1 MNHAAITKRSAIRLT
16 TGLLGLL
23 ASACN
28 SSLPQATPAPTAR
41 PEKRRDVPA
50 PPRPVAGTITIGI
63 GSDAQTLQPLL
74 ARDTASAA
82 YIATHYNAPLMRR
95 NPETLDWDPTYGTA
109 AGVVIGDQGRTLRFT
124 LKPGLQWSDG
134 KPLTVHDY
142 RYTYARM
149 SDPSTLRSMDLVV
162 VDARPGGRLRC
173 QRPVLPRTTSNGPP
187 CVPPGTR
194 CRRRVCTPADRGDR
208 SLRPASIRLGRSRAH
223 TGYPRGRV
231 LPADSRVDV
240 NKKESGPGMAS
251 PWSCAFITTRAIV
264 NANRSRP

>member
-1 MNHAAITKRSAIRLT
+1 MSNRMNHAAITKRSAIRLT

-23 ASACN
+23 AGACN

-95 NPETLDWDPTYGTA
+95 HPETLDWDPTYGTA

-149 SDPSTLRSMDLVV
+149 SDPST
-162 VDARPGGRLRC
+162 
-173 QRPVLPRTTSNGPP
+173 
-187 CVPPGTR
+187 
-194 CRRRVCTPADRGDR
+194 
-208 SLRPASIRLGRSRAH
+208 
-223 TGYPRGRV
+223 GYPYRDLFRSFEAV
-231 LPADSRVDV
+231 
-240 NKKESGPGMAS
+240 
-251 PWSCAFITTRAIV
+251 TT
-264 NANRSRP
+264 PDD